1 MGFLDEWS
9 VNYMAFIAGDNALS
23 GSPIDQT
30 DGYLEQDGSCI
41 VIKVDMLHQ
50 FPWDVYSYLTASRAV
65 DIGTGDF
72 DVSFTI
78 TPLHTLWQGY
88 YTIRGFHF
96 GLSNFDITSDSP
108 QPIEG
113 AFSIVFS
120 YIYDHENQ
128 KAYWGS
134 SLTAPEEVPLT
145 PLGDIPRTYSI
156 NCSRTNGLFV
166 YQGIGKQLIDVVLE
180 DEGNKEDLRNFAIT
194 HVWVVY
200 NGVIVP
206 LVDPDVETETAARFT
221 ISGSIFTPPPL
232 PRVPQPR
239 WDGYKLMWEEVPD
252 ARSYAIK
259 LYKNGIGT
267 ENLADF
273 RIVPAGQKFFDYSAL
288 YNPDTGLFTAG
299 KYRATVQALPTL
311 PPEGG
316 G

>member
-1 MGFLDEWS
+1 MGFLDEWTVKYRAS
-9 VNYMAFIAGDNALS
+9 IG
-23 GSPIDQT
+23 GSQIDQT
-30 DGYLEQDGSCI
+30 DGYMEQDGSCI
-41 VIKVDMLHQ
+41 VMKVDMLHQ
-50 FPWDVYSYLTASRAV
+50 FSWDNVYSYLGASRAV

-78 TPLHTLWQGY
+78 NPLHTLWQGY

-96 GLSNFDITSDSP
+96 GLSNFDPTSDNP

-113 AFSIVFS
+113 AREIVFS

-128 KAYWGS
+128 KAYWES
-134 SLTAPEEVPLT
+134 NLTAPERVPLT
-145 PLGDIPRTYSI
+145 PLGDIPHTYSI

-166 YQGIGKQLIDVVLE
+166 YQGTGKQLIDVVLE
-180 DEGNKEDLRNFAIT
+180 DEGNKEGLRNFAIT
-194 HVWVVY
+194 HVCVVY

-221 ISGSIFTPPPL
+221 ISGSIFTPPPPPQLL

-239 WDGYKLMWEEVPD
+239 WDGYKLMWDEVSD
-252 ARSYAIK
+252 AQSYAIK